1 MTNRSTPTNPGSGSN
16 ATTPVR
22 NQVQQCPLANIAF
35 TVVIIEIKGLYKPGV
50 DDRAVRPAGTTKN
63 SGYVA
68 GYKSDDD
75 RGRIFTNRDMNN
87 NWSKNNQ
94 CIEIT
99 ARVTWTPS
107 ACALPAGTKIRW
119 TKEDPDDPTN
129 EDPRVHPDVG
139 RLIDPNDYTGTTKT
153 GANPNDN
160 NPRGKATATEQLE
173 QIDAQYALTGN
184 ETVVNP
190 ANSLSKVRFKVSDA
204 AGDNYRITA
213 EAVHPNVTTSTPDQT
228 GIMTVWDRIE
238 IEYVKMSSATELPV
252 TQIAQHYEIACVQ
265 VDISEKRVVT
275 GASDMAYMGTTDLLA
290 RNECVNFCR
299 SPSSSGKFKHE
310 GQGGWFFM
318 VAANRFKPARTAN
331 ILYEGNAVSQG
342 SRVRLPTGT
351 TLSEPPKVVRV
362 FNSSRIVG
370 MSAPKPNDYDLHIK
384 FKVDSRTGRDLNIEP
399 HSFYH
404 VQNPNTSF
412 LDAYLSDYGFANGS
426 SIPVQVLSEGDEAL
440 VFGGISPGGATVGS
454 RYYFAGKLIVFTQI
468 VTGPRML
475 AVLCHELCH
484 AFGNAHKCGNWD
496 WENKPTRTSCCMN
509 YWYQFVLD
517 NSTPRR
523 PIQWTQ
529 NRRSANLCGH
539 HIINIRDFHL
549 EDNPILNWP

>member
-16 ATTPVR
+16 ATTPVQ

-75 RGRIFTNRDMNN
+75 MGRIFTNRDMNN
-87 NWSKNNQ
+87 NWSKDNQ

-107 ACALPAGTKIRW
+107 ACALPAGTKIKW
-119 TKEDPDDPTN
+119 TWEDPDDPTN

-213 EAVHPNVTTSTPDQT
+213 EAVHPNVTTSTLDQT

-265 VDISEKRVVT
+265 VDVSERRVVT
-275 GASDMAYMGTTDLLA
+275 GASDMAYMGTVDLLA
-290 RNECVNFCR
+290 YNECVNYCT
-299 SPSSSGKFKHE
+299 SSREFNHE

-318 VAANRFKPARTAN
+318 VAANRYMPAQTAN

-342 SRVRLPTGT
+342 SRVRLPSGT
-351 TLSEPPKVVRV
+351 TLSLPPKVVRV

-384 FKVDSRTGRDLNIEP
+384 FVVDSRIGRDLNIEP
-399 HSFYH
+399 HEFH
-404 VQNPNTSF
+404 QVQNPNTSF

-440 VFGGISPGGATVGS
+440 ITTGISPGGTIS
-454 RYYFAGKLIVFTQI
+454 NFAGKLIVFTENSS
-468 VTGPRML
+468 TSEML
-475 AVLCHELCH
+475 EDLCHELCH
-484 AFGNAHKCGNWD
+484 AFDNAHQCGNWD
-496 WENKPTRTSCCMN
+496 WENKATRTSCCMV
-509 YWYQFVLD
+509 YWFQFVLD

-529 NRRSANLCGH
+529 NRQSANLCGP
-539 HIINIRDFHL
+539 HIIRIRDYHL
-549 EDNPILNWP
+549 EDNPVLNWP